1 MSLGTKIVMM
11 RKQRGLSQGQLA
23 ELLNIHQSMVT
34 RWEKDKVLP
43 KRETLSK
50 LAQIFEVKPEELFA
64 SSRTEGLRQATYA
77 VEDPKLLELLGQLN
91 RLSPKDL
98 EALKSVLEAM
108 LTKARVQEA
117 IGA

>member
-1 MSLGTKIVMM
+1 MSLGNKIVMF
-11 RKQRGLSQGQLA
+11 RKQRGMSQGHLA
-23 ELLNIHQSMVT
+23 GLLSIHQSMVT
-34 RWEKDKVLP
+34 RWEKDKVFP
-43 KRETLSK
+43 KRETLLK
-50 LAQIFEVKPEELFA
+50 LAQIFDIKPDELLGA
-64 SSRTEGLRQATYA
+64 SPEGLRYA
-77 VEDPKLLELLGQLN
+77 AQSIEDPKLMELLNQLH